1 MTGYSAQGQI
11 PIKRA
16 RKGDNGHNGV
26 TYEIRTSVE
35 QVRCSQDGTPSIQNF
50 TAQLYYSDGA
60 SNAVNI
66 SATFKLNDTTTVGTG
81 TSVAIPTASGTSQY
95 VLKAYVNNELKAV
108 KCVGIY
114 KDGGNTANV
123 MLFRRS
129 ASALTDSDRPTGTL
143 TYTFSTKKLSG
154 TSSYFN
160 SWTQQIPADNGNPL
174 YVTVATAFASGDT
187 DTIAKSEWS
196 TPVLYTKD
204 GLNVSPVFL
213 YKRGA
218 SAPEKPNGTLTY
230 TFSTGLLSGSYFN
243 GWSQQIPAT
252 DGNPCWVIQA
262 TAASN
267 TATDTI
273 AKSEWSEQRKLVE
286 DGVTPTIYFL
296 LGSCSQLITD
306 AGRTQ
311 NPSCTV
317 TGYSQKGNNA
327 PVALTNATTNTIAVR
342 GYNANGQTVYS
353 ADGSNSMTFSANS
366 RTTTSYGYAIR
377 FEITLT
383 VGSNTNKLT
392 IPVTLDGADSV
403 IYDIVLQQGWAKADS
418 SNCITARLSGYAYKI
433 VGSTRTPLKSATI
446 RYGYII
452 TDNSTYVDTT
462 TDSSGFFDADT
473 WFDGDYTTEY
483 AKNSPTIFCA
493 IIVNGSV
500 VASRYVQILR
510 DGRSITGAQ
519 GYNGCVPR
527 VFDVGL
533 VAGQTYYCNDT
544 TINKTDPNV
553 LDNSDGIRH
562 LDAVAVLDSTMQSG
576 YAVYQCKRNYTAT
589 QNAQTKA
596 EFESITNWSTYFVK
610 VSENAASAYFTYLI
624 AQNAFIKMLAG
635 AMMVVQDSNGNVVG
649 GMQGNAEL
657 PIFWAGAQLPA
668 NGLWQQMANGFA
680 SYGTPNRERIE
691 LDPVNKTIT
700 FFNSSG
706 QIVTEHNA
714 RTYSTLASLIPSAG
728 AFTVITTQQTIQP
741 STRIW
746 YGVQDTVVKDLSG
759 VVYVSSNGQL
769 KINYT
774 QLQVRITT
782 PERSGSAELMSI
794 PNATIRLVL
803 YGYSD
808 STGTT
813 QVSRI
818 TLRQY
823 TAYGA
828 YDNQQYSSGYYASSV
843 SESAT
848 AIVTSGRYYKLK
860 AELISIGGGNSTIS
874 TIVAYVKMTSA
885 SVVADNYLSRFFGNG
900 IVLSKNT
907 ANYFAAMLESGYF
920 RMCLSNSYY
929 GLDVKS
935 NGMYAKRGDYW
946 HKQPIT
952 LMALRITMSNSSTI
966 NDYKSYNGVNFILN
980 SSSPTDTSGAIYHS
994 SQQGGG
1000 QFTIYYPT
1008 NWRGYELSKN
1018 GFVQATVYHYANT
1031 GEGYLCYVQ
1040 NINNNSV
1047 EIWTADDWTSN
1058 WGSVYVELKMF

>member
-1 MTGYSAQGQI
+1 
-11 PIKRA
+11 
-16 RKGDNGHNGV
+16 
-26 TYEIRTSVE
+26 
-35 QVRCSQDGTPSIQNF
+35 
-50 TAQLYYSDGA
+50 
-60 SNAVNI
+60 
-66 SATFKLNDTTTVGTG
+66 
-81 TSVAIPTASGTSQY
+81 
-95 VLKAYVNNELKAV
+95 
-108 KCVGIY
+108 
-114 KDGGNTANV
+114 
-123 MLFRRS
+123 
-129 ASALTDSDRPTGTL
+129 
-143 TYTFSTKKLSG
+143 
-154 TSSYFN
+154 
-160 SWTQQIPADNGNPL
+160 
-174 YVTVATAFASGDT
+174 
-187 DTIAKSEWS
+187 
-196 TPVLYTKD
+196 
-204 GLNVSPVFL
+204 
-213 YKRGA
+213 
-218 SAPEKPNGTLTY
+218 
-230 TFSTGLLSGSYFN
+230 
-243 GWSQQIPAT
+243 
-252 DGNPCWVIQA
+252 
-262 TAASN
+262 
-267 TATDTI
+267 
-273 AKSEWSEQRKLVE
+273 
-286 DGVTPTIYFL
+286 
-296 LGSCSQLITD
+296 
-306 AGRTQ
+306 
-311 NPSCTV
+311 
-317 TGYSQKGNNA
+317 
-327 PVALTNATTNTIAVR
+327 
-342 GYNANGQTVYS
+342 
-353 ADGSNSMTFSANS
+353 
-366 RTTTSYGYAIR
+366 
-377 FEITLT
+377 
-383 VGSNTNKLT
+383 
-392 IPVTLDGADSV
+392 
-403 IYDIVLQQGWAKADS
+403 
-418 SNCITARLSGYAYKI
+418 
-433 VGSTRTPLKSATI
+433 
-446 RYGYII
+446 
-452 TDNSTYVDTT
+452 
-462 TDSSGFFDADT
+462 
-473 WFDGDYTTEY
+473 
-483 AKNSPTIFCA
+483 
-493 IIVNGSV
+493 
-500 VASRYVQILR
+500 
-510 DGRSITGAQ
+510 
-519 GYNGCVPR
+519 
-527 VFDVGL
+527 
-533 VAGQTYYCNDT
+533 
-544 TINKTDPNV
+544 
-553 LDNSDGIRH
+553 
-562 LDAVAVLDSTMQSG
+562 MQSG

-874 TIVAYVKMTSA
+874 TVVAYVKMTSA

-900 IVLSKNT
+900 VVLSKNT

-935 NGMYAKRGDYW
+935 DGMYAKRGDYW

-952 LMALRITMSNSSTI
+952 LMALRITMTNSSTI

-980 SSSPTDTSGAIYHS
+980 SSSPTTTSGAIYHS

-1008 NWRGYELSKN
+1008 NWRSYELSKN
-1018 GFVQATVYHYANT
+1018 GFVQATVYHYANS

>member
-218 SAPEKPNGTLTY
+218 SAPAKPNGTLTY

-267 TATDTI
+267 TATDMI

-286 DGVTPTIYFL
+286 DGADGKDGKDGADGADGVTPTIYFL
-296 LGSCSQLITD
+296 LGSCSQLKTT
-306 AGRTQ
+306 ASRSL

-317 TGYSQKGNNA
+317 TAYSQKGNNA
-327 PVALTNATTNTIAVR
+327 PVALTNSTSNTIKVT
-342 GYNANGQTVYS
+342 GYNASNQSVYV
-353 ADGSNSMTFSANS
+353 AETSNSASFNANS
-366 RTTTSYGYAIR
+366 RTSTSYGYAIR
-377 FEITLT
+377 FEVELT
-383 VGSNTNKLT
+383 VGSNKDRIT
-392 IPVTLDGADSV
+392 IPVVLDGADGA
-403 IYDIVLQQGWAKADS
+403 DGEDGEQG
-418 SNCITARLSGYAYKI
+418 I
-433 VGSTRTPLKSATI
+433 
-446 RYGYII
+446 
-452 TDNSTYVDTT
+452 
-462 TDSSGFFDADT
+462 
-473 WFDGDYTTEY
+473 
-483 AKNSPTIFCA
+483 
-493 IIVNGSV
+493 
-500 VASRYVQILR
+500 
-510 DGRSITGAQ
+510 Q

-527 VFDVGL
+527 LFDVGL
-533 VAGQTYYCNDT
+533 VAGQTYYCNDSVV
-544 TINKTDPNV
+544 NRYNPNI
-553 LDNSDGIRH
+553 LDADGIRH

-610 VSENAASAYFTYLI
+610 VSENAASAYFTYLM

-635 AMMVVQDSNGNVVG
+635 AMMVVQDSDGNVVG
-649 GMQGNAEL
+649 GMQGNANL

-680 SYGTPNRERIE
+680 SYGTPNKERIE

-728 AFTVITTQQTIQP
+728 TFSVNTESMTISP
-741 STRIW
+741 SVNVW
-746 YGVQDTVVKDLSG
+746 YGVQDTVVKDLSN
-759 VVYVSSNGQL
+759 VVSVSSNGQL

-774 QLQVRITT
+774 RLQVRITT
-782 PERSGSAELMSI
+782 PKRSGSAELMSI

-813 QVSRI
+813 QVSRA

-823 TAYGA
+823 TAYGM
-828 YDNQQYSSGYYASSV
+828 YDDQQYSSGYYSST
-843 SESAT
+843 SDS
-848 AIVTSGRYYKLK
+848 VTTTVVSGRYYKLK

-874 TIVAYVKMTSA
+874 TVVAYVKMTSA
-885 SVVADNYLSRFFGNG
+885 SIVADNYLSRFFGNG
-900 IVLSKNT
+900 IVLSKST
-907 ANYFAAMLESGYF
+907 ANYFAAMLESGSF

-935 NGMYAKRGDYW
+935 DGMYAKRGDYW

-952 LMALRITMSNSSTI
+952 LMALRITMTSSTTMNSYI
-966 NDYKSYNGVNFILN
+966 SYNGVNFILN
-980 SSSPTDTSGAIYHS
+980 SSSPTATSGAIYHS
-994 SQQGGG
+994 TNQGGG

-1008 NWRGYELSKN
+1008 NWRNYELGSK
-1018 GFVQATVYHYANT
+1018 GFVQATVYHHGNS
-1031 GEGYLCYVQ
+1031 GDGYLCYVQ
-1040 NINNNSV
+1040 SINNNYV